1 MRIMTLNT
9 TLTVSAQVEIEELA
23 ELKANGVTS
32 LVCNRP
38 DGESQDQVAFETLS
52 AAAEAL
58 GITVVNLPFKSG
70 EQTDAQVQKFA
81 DLLDEAQAKSEKVHA
96 YCRTGNR
103 STCLWSAAAVSRGA
117 SAQEVLATAKEV
129 GFDVSDAVKPYVKD
143 NELT

>member
-58 GITVVNLPFKSG
+58 GIRVVNLPFKLG

-81 DLLDEAQAKSEKVHA
+81 DLLEEAQAKSEKVHA

-129 GFDVSDAVKPYVKD
+129 GFDVVTQLNLILRITS
-143 NELT
+143 

>member
-32 LVCNRP
+32 LVCNRT

-70 EQTDAQVQKFA
+70 
-81 DLLDEAQAKSEKVHA
+81 
-96 YCRTGNR
+96 
-103 STCLWSAAAVSRGA
+103 
-117 SAQEVLATAKEV
+117 
-129 GFDVSDAVKPYVKD
+129 
-143 NELT
+143 